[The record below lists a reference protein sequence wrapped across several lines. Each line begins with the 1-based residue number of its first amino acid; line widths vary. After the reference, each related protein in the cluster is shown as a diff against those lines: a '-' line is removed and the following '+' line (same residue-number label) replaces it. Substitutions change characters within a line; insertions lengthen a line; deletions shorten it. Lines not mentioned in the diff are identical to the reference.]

1 VPHAISVRPAARIPA
16 DDWHCGPGGGG
27 ERMAMGEVES
37 VANRNEWQPGT
48 AARGREPAADS
59 STTVVAVLDTIRGG
73 GESEARGWHVG
84 RTGRGS

>member
-1 VPHAISVRPAARIPA
+1 MIGIVVRAE
-16 DDWHCGPGGGG
+16 GG